1 MEQVLSGKRVAILA
15 EGAEKPELTVARDAL
30 AAAGAEIHV
39 LNSARPQATGTH
51 FPNAGVGG
59 VAPLAPSDFR
69 ETAFD
74 GLLIPGGD
82 GTPGSLKASPE
93 TRSFVEAFLASA
105 KPVGAISEG
114 PGLLIEAAGVRDR
127 TLTSAPALRAELER
141 AGAFWLEQHVVIDR
155 NLVTSQSAHD
165 LPAFCAALIDL
176 FSQHHS
182 ESDHSDSPEDPSL
195 FRDDPA
201 DIVDD
206 PEKTRQEKLH
216 ILRQLESD
224 ARALSS
230 AADEGMAG
238 DGEEDRLQEIRK
250 ATHALEPPGTED
262 TGTPTKH
269 GG

>member
-1 MEQVLSGKRVAILA
+1 MEQILSGKRVAILA
-15 EGAEKPELTVARDAL
+15 EGNEKPELTVARDAL
-30 AAAGAEIHV
+30 AAAGAEIHL
-39 LNSARPQATGTH
+39 LNSVRPQATGTH

-69 ETAFD
+69 ESAFD
-74 GLLIPGGD
+74 ALLLPGGD
-82 GTPGSLKASPE
+82 AAPGALKASPE
-93 TRSFVEAFLASA
+93 TRSFVEAFVASS

-114 PGLLIEAAGVRDR
+114 PALLIEAGVVRDR
-127 TLTSAPALRAELER
+127 TLTSAPALRADLER
-141 AGAFWLEQHVVIDR
+141 AGALWLEQHVVIDR

-176 FSQHHS
+176 FSRRSTETGQR
-182 ESDHSDSPEDPSL
+182 EAPEDPPL
-195 FRDDPA
+195 FADNPI

-206 PEKTRQEKLH
+206 PEKTRAEKLH

-230 AADEGMAG
+230 AADEGMTGEG
-238 DGEEDRLQEIRK
+238 DEERLQEIRK
-250 ATHALEPPGTED
+250 AAHALEPPGTED